1 MTCTDSYES
10 RDQFEDRIDSLL
22 REMVVEE
29 ALGAMADDR
38 AVRSFSLQEISD
50 YVGLGVTTLFAIE
63 QEALKKFRNI
73 MLNLEKN
80 DE

>member
-38 AVRSFSLQEISD
+38 PPRSFALQEIAD
-50 YVGLGVTTLFAIE
+50 HVGLGVTTLFSVE
-63 QEALKKFRNI
+63 REALKKFKDLMI
-73 MLNLEKN
+73 NLEEN